1 MAETLVNKY
10 VVCVIRTKIAPD
22 RYRWVFDPY
31 QTFPNLDK
39 GGEDVRRRAWERAT
53 TIKTLTHDAQKLK
66 ELFGVTNIDAVYPVT
81 ITDLLPME
89 TA

>member
-39 GGEDVRRRAWERAT
+39 GGEDVRLRAWERAT